1 MASLTI
7 PLTQAECE
15 AALPRFLD
23 DGTPKTKLINLGY
36 GLLLQITPSKPRL
49 DGTYAVSRSWLF
61 RFSLDGREQRM
72 GLDPL
77 DRLPLNRARVKA
89 LALQE
94 QVDQKVN
101 PLDEARRQRH
111 ERERKREA
119 RKAGAKTF
127 KACAEAYIAAQE
139 VGWTSSVYRRQWKD
153 TLARFA
159 YPVIGDLSVAD
170 VTKAHVLQILQP
182 LWATKTTTAKG
193 LRTRIATVLDYAAA
207 QNYRPREGN
216 PAAWEG
222 NLAFDLAK
230 PSRVRPKRHH
240 PALDYENISQ
250 FMAKLRK
257 EPGAAARALE
267 FAILTASRS
276 GEVRFAK
283 WSEID
288 LERRLWTVPAVRMK
302 MRGDPERGDH
312 IVPLSDAAIAIL
324 MAIKGD
330 ETLGPDELIF
340 KGRFGA
346 RLAEGGLRCA
356 CNRIN
361 PDIAVHAFRSCFSDW
376 VGDCTDASEETREFC
391 LAHVKRGVAGAYRHK
406 TAVEKRRVL
415 LEQWA
420 DYCGTT
426 EPANIIPLKRT
437 A

>member
-1 MASLTI
+1 V
-7 PLTQAECE
+7 
-15 AALPRFLD
+15 
-23 DGTPKTKLINLGY
+23 DGRPKTRVLSLGN
-36 GLLLQITPSKPRL
+36 GLLLQVVPSAV
-49 DGTYAVSRSWLF
+49 DANGTYSFSKQWLY
-61 RFSLDGREQRM
+61 RYSLDGHEHRIGLGSFDRLSLDNARIEARILQKQVEQKI
-72 GLDPL
+72 DPL
-77 DRLPLNRARVKA
+77 EHK
-89 LALQE
+89 Q
-94 QVDQKVN
+94 
-101 PLDEARRQRH
+101 RQRK
-111 ERERKREA
+111 ERECKREA
-119 RKAGAKTF
+119 RKTGAKAF

-139 VGWTSSVYRRQWKD
+139 VGWTSPVYRRQWKD

-159 YPVIGDLSVAD
+159 YPVIGDLLVAD
-170 VTKAHVLQILQP
+170 LTKNHILQILQP
-182 LWATKTTTAKG
+182 LWASKTTTAKG

-240 PALDYENISQ
+240 PALNYEAIGA
-250 FMAKLRK
+250 FMVQLRQD
-257 EPGAAARALE
+257 PGTAARALE
-267 FAILTASRS
+267 FTILTAARS
-276 GEVRFAK
+276 SEVRFAC

-288 LERRLWTVPAVRMK
+288 LERRLWAVPAARMK

-324 MAIKGD
+324 SAIKGD
-330 ETLGPDELIF
+330 ETPGPDELIF
-340 KGRFGA
+340 KGRFGT

-426 EPANIIPLKRT
+426 EPTNIVPLKRM